1 MEQVGVSRSS
11 FAPGMNI
18 FPFEERK
25 AAIEIEAVIES
36 IRRRRRR
43 RVRRAGGAGLGQ
55 RRGN

>member
-1 MEQVGVSRSS
+1 MEQVGVSPSS

-25 AAIEIEAVIES
+25 AAIEIEAMIES

-55 RRGN
+55 QRGN

>member
-1 MEQVGVSRSS
+1 MEQVGVSPSS
-11 FAPGMNI
+11 FALDMNI
-18 FPFEERK
+18 FPFQERK
-25 AAIEIEAVIES
+25 AATEIEAVIES